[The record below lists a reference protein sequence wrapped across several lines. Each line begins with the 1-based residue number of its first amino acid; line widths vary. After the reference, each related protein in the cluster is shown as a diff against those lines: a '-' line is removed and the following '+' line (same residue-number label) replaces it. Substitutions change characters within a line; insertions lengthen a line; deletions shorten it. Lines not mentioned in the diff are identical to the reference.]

1 TRDCTWWS
9 TVGDMKEVIAAAIE
23 FERFGAEYYM
33 RFHDLVND
41 KEAKSLMKSL
51 ASDESEHAAILSREL
66 QVLGGSHKK
75 SSKEEVEKGLAE
87 IFPNDTREGDLGIKD
102 AVSAIKL
109 GMKTEERSIEF
120 YSKNASI
127 AAVGLKDIFLKL
139 ESMEREHLR
148 ILQENLE
155 QLENS
160 GAWYGYVPILEG

>member
-1 TRDCTWWS
+1 M
-9 TVGDMKEVIAAAIE
+9 GDMKEVVAAAIE

-33 RFHDLVND
+33 RFHDLVSD

-66 QVLGGSHKK
+66 QVLGGSSTE

-87 IFPNDTREGDLGIKD
+87 IFPNDTIDGDLEIKD

-120 YSKNASI
+120 YSKNAST
-127 AAVGLKDIFLKL
+127 AAVGLKDIFRKL

-148 ILQENLE
+148 ILRENLE
-155 QLENS
+155 HLEND